1 MPAIIKPSRVA
12 VAHQTEPT
20 RDGALTTVSAYVLF
34 DFDEPGRLLTEQAL
48 WPMVADQMPNQAIF
62 DRGQPKPNGELIIA
76 GRALSPA
83 DEPVDAVRV
92 TAQFGAFEKQLA
104 VFGDRFWQRTDEGVR
119 ISRPVPFLEMP
130 IGDQQAFGGP
140 GYLPNQRGKGFA
152 ARQMLEA
159 GLQAPL
165 PNVED
170 ANRLIKSHEDQPRPA
185 FLGPIAPD
193 DAARLQ
199 LLGTYDQ
206 HWVDNVSP
214 LKPDDFNPLYNCD
227 APVDQRFDSFFEGG
241 ETFAIS
247 GMSRGEPSVG
257 GQLPRLTARCFFQL
271 ERSEDLAET
280 VMRCDT
286 VTLFPNVRKATLTFR
301 GLIRA
306 QDRFAQDISAIMLA
320 LEETDA
326 ARRDPAYYVD
336 VFRKRRSKTEAHKY
350 ALADYQLMPQADP
363 RILSERRRRKLEK
376 AAADREKFVANQNWA
391 TAKMLEDEGLPGDLF
406 PPRDTQIMDDIP
418 LVAQPTR
425 EEMENGDVDIAALLD
440 EVKEVED
447 ALLEKRDHEM
457 VRAELQRRMLIEAIP
472 SERVTPNMLKPIAE
486 EALVEKYPDVQLD
499 PEIVDSL
506 KQVAAGLSSLNDR
519 NETGAVSGSKHESDV
534 GDSAAR
540 TLEMLFGP
548 SGEPTADEL
557 ESTFEKA
564 VARALKQPEGNILA
578 DFRTALQETDFS
590 ALDTLETGDHE
601 PPTDDGDQFS
611 VLLAELT
618 APAGDPSAEAHSDA
632 NLLLA
637 APEQDGGSA
646 LKDASGLSQAN
657 RKRGEMVEALM
668 RHGKSLEA
676 DGFPSAENQSADAS
690 THSLMATT
698 MERLNEADELLD
710 ENMAVA
716 RQNSPTPLFPLDAL
730 PEPVA
735 GRLGAV
741 IAEKMAEKHEFKGA
755 DLAGADLRN
764 ADFSGMDLRG
774 TFFEQADLTGA
785 RFSGCD
791 LSGAVFTGA
800 TLDGADLSRTDLS
813 NANLSKVSAIGAC
826 LDGAKLH
833 DLVIFQSDFSQSA
846 GDDVTLEKVRFIE
859 AKLDDVTLGASRL
872 TDCQFLSGSAKRFAA
887 PASRLLR
894 SMFIILQ
901 MNAMDL
907 SGCDLERIGFM
918 EVPARKSNFR
928 NGKWKS
934 VGFMGACDLT
944 GSRFDALEAAESSF
958 NSAKMQAC
966 CFLRANG
973 NACFFNACDLEANDF
988 RLASFHNTL
997 FGRSTFA
1004 GSDFFGANL
1013 FMAALTAA
1021 DLRGCSMRGANLFA
1035 ADLMDA
1041 KLEGCDLSGANL
1053 GMTMLGGTAHA

>member
-1 MPAIIKPSRVA
+1 MPAIIKPSRVS

-20 RDGALTTVSAYVLF
+20 RDGALTTVSAYILF
-34 DFDEPGRLLTEQAL
+34 DFAEPGRLLTEQAL

-62 DRGQPKPNGELIIA
+62 DRGQPKPKGDLIIA
-76 GRALSPA
+76 GCALSPT
-83 DEPVDAVRV
+83 DDPIDAIRV

-104 VFGDRFWQRTDEGVR
+104 VFGDRFWQRTEEGVR
-119 ISRPVPFLEMP
+119 MSRPVPFLEMP
-130 IGDQQAFGGP
+130 VGDQQAFGGP
-140 GYLPNQRGKGFA
+140 GYLLNQRGKGFG
-152 ARQMLEA
+152 ARQLLEA
-159 GLQAPL
+159 GLPAPL
-165 PNVED
+165 PNVEN
-170 ANRLIKSHEDQPRPA
+170 ANRLIKSHEDQLHPA

-227 APVDQRFDSFFEGG
+227 APTDQRFDGFFEGG
-241 ETFAIS
+241 ETFAIA
-247 GMSRGEPSVG
+247 GMSRGTPSVG
-257 GQLPRLTARCFFQL
+257 GQIPRLTARCFYQL
-271 ERSEDLAET
+271 EQSEDLAET

-286 VTLFPNVRKATLTFR
+286 VTLFPNVQKATLTFR

-306 QDRFAQDISAIMLA
+306 QDRFAQDIAAIMLA
-320 LEETDA
+320 LEETDT

-336 VFRKRRSKTEAHKY
+336 VYKKRRSKTEAHKY

-363 RILSERRRRKLEK
+363 RILSERRKRKLEK
-376 AAADREKFVANQNWA
+376 AAADRERFVANQNWA

-425 EEMENGDVDIAALLD
+425 EEMENGEVDIAALLD

-472 SERVTPNMLKPIAE
+472 RERATPNMLKPIAE
-486 EALVEKYPDVQLD
+486 EALVEKYPNVQLD

-506 KQVAAGLSSLNDR
+506 KQIMAGLSSLKDR
-519 NETGAVSGSKHESDV
+519 DETGIASGIGNDSDIN
-534 GDSAAR
+534 DSAAR
-540 TLEMLFGP
+540 TLDALFGP
-548 SGEPTADEL
+548 NDKQSTEEI
-557 ESTFEKA
+557 ESTFKKA

-578 DFRTALQETDFS
+578 DFRTALQETDLS
-590 ALDTLETGDHE
+590 GLDTLDTGDHE
-601 PPTDDGDQFS
+601 PQTGVEDQFD
-611 VLLAELT
+611 VLLAELSSPAT
-618 APAGDPSAEAHSDA
+618 DASTDARAAPG
-632 NLLLA
+632 LLLS
-637 APEQDGGSA
+637 APEREGGSIQEEP
-646 LKDASGLSQAN
+646 SGLSQTN
-657 RKRGEMVEALM
+657 GKRGEMVDALL
-668 RHGKSLEA
+668 RHGKSLDA
-676 DGFPSAENQSADAS
+676 NGFPSAENQAPDAS
-690 THSLMATT
+690 SHSMMATA
-698 MERLNEADELLD
+698 MDRLNEADELLD
-710 ENMAVA
+710 ENMTVA
-716 RQNSPTPLFPLDAL
+716 RQNSPTPLFPLDTL
-730 PEPVA
+730 PEAVA
-735 GRLGAV
+735 ERLGIL
-741 IAEKMAEKHEFKGA
+741 IAEKLAEKHDFKGA
-755 DLAGADLRN
+755 DLAGADLREV
-764 ADFSGMDLRG
+764 DFSGMDLRG

-791 LSGAVFTGA
+791 LSGAVFAGA
-800 TLDGADLSRTDLS
+800 TLDGANLSRTDLS
-813 NANLSKVSAIGAC
+813 RANLSKVSARGVR
-826 LDGAKLH
+826 LDGTKLH
-833 DLVIFQSDFSQSA
+833 DLVIFQSDFSQST
-846 GDDVTLEKVRFIE
+846 GIDVTLDKVRFIE
-859 AKLDDVTLGASRL
+859 AKLDNVALGASRL
-872 TDCQFLSGSAKRFAA
+872 TDCQFLSGSAEGFAA
-887 PASRLLR
+887 PDSRLLR
-894 SMFIILQ
+894 TMFIMLQ
-901 MNAMDL
+901 MNTMDL

-928 NGKWKS
+928 KGKWKS
-934 VGFMGACDLT
+934 VGFMGGCDLT
-944 GSRFDALEAAESSF
+944 GSRFDALEAVDSSF
-958 NSAKMQAC
+958 NSARMQAC

-1041 KLEGCDLSGANL
+1041 KLAGCDLSGANL
-1053 GMTMLGGTAHA
+1053 GMTMLGGAAHA